1 MDNSYDVIFFSS
13 PTSAKL
19 IISYKKQY
27 YTKTEI
33 LKSTIKEKSYPFY
46 LNTPT

>member
-13 PTSAKL
+13 PTSAKP

-33 LKSTIKEKSYPFY
+33 LKSATKENRIHF
-46 LNTPT
+46 T